1 MAHGQKCTKVQE
13 QYRRALFYC
22 ELWKTELSGIIMQA
36 CSVLQY
42 ILITAWLTIIK
53 LIIVLMEQ
61 FIWT

>member
-22 ELWKTELSGIIMQA
+22 ELWKGIIMQA

-61 FIWT
+61 FMWT